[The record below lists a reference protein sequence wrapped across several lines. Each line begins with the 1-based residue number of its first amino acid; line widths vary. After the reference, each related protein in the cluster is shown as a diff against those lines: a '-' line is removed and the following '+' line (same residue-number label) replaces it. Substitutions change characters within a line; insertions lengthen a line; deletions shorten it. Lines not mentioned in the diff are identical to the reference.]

1 MQLRTAIVEDVEA
14 DAIRLE
20 VVLKALSGPEDEIS
34 SARYGR
40 GDELLVR
47 FKPGMYQLVFLDICM
62 EGTNGI
68 ETARQLRQMDSKVL
82 IVFVTSSAEYVWDSF
97 SIHPFEYLLKPYDDA
112 RVAKVLQDAAKAL
125 DQTEPELEVR
135 VARQTIMLPFGKIDY
150 ALAQNHFVCIM
161 TDDGEQRATGVF
173 SQIQERLCTDPRFLV
188 CNRGVIIN
196 MDKVLRFENDQIQ
209 MRDGSGF
216 PVRQKD
222 KGRLF
227 AEFTQYQFRHMRRKT

>member
-20 VVLKALSGPEDEIS
+20 GLLKALSSPEDEIS
-34 SARYGR
+34 SDRYGR

-125 DQTEPELEVR
+125 DQTESELEVR